1 MKKRIFLTLAALLTL
16 LTGASAQQYVV
27 YGVSGKVEVTT
38 AHGKHMVKLRENLYP
53 ETTVNMPY
61 GATLELIDTE
71 SRKQYTLRTPGKAK
85 LESMLA
91 DRRNSVLKLTS
102 KYFDYVIA
110 QLKGSSQV
118 VSKRV
123 SDPATVTREIAFDS
137 MYVREIAAKDSLKT
151 KSAAAADSLSVT
163 NPNE

>member
-1 MKKRIFLTLAALLTL
+1 MKKKIFLTISALLML
-16 LTGASAQQYVV
+16 FLSASAQQYVV

-137 MYVREIAAKDSLKT
+137 MYVREQAAKDSVKA
-151 KSAAAADSLSVT
+151 KSVATDSLSVT
-163 NPNE
+163 NPKE

>member
-1 MKKRIFLTLAALLTL
+1 MKKKIFLTMIALFML
-16 LTGASAQQYVV
+16 LTGASAQQFVV
-27 YGVSGKVEVTT
+27 YGVTGKVEVTT

-71 SRKQYTLRTPGKAK
+71 SRKQYTLRQPGKAK
-85 LESMLA
+85 LESMIA

-123 SDPATVTREIAFDS
+123 SDPATVTREIAYDS
-137 MYVREIAAKDSLKT
+137 MYVREHPVEAKP
-151 KSAAAADSLSVT
+151 AQPVAADSLSVT

>member
-1 MKKRIFLTLAALLTL
+1 MKKRIFLIIGALLML

-38 AHGKHMVKLRENLYP
+38 AHGKHMVKLRETLYP

-61 GATLELIDTE
+61 GATLELIDTD
-71 SRKQYTLRTPGKAK
+71 SRKQYTLRQPG
-85 LESMLA
+85 MLA

-123 SDPATVTREIAFDS
+123 SDPATVTREIAYDS
-137 MYVREIAAKDSLKT
+137 MYVRERPV
-151 KSAAAADSLSVT
+151 DSLSVKPTAADSVSVT
-163 NPNE
+163 NPKE

>member
-1 MKKRIFLTLAALLTL
+1 MKKRIFLTIAALLML
-16 LTGASAQQYVV
+16 LTGVSAQQYVV

-38 AHGKHMVKLRENLYP
+38 AHGKHMAKLRETLYP

-61 GATLELIDTE
+61 GATLELIDTD
-71 SRKQYTLRTPGKAK
+71 SRKQYTLRQPGKAK

-123 SDPATVTREIAFDS
+123 SDPATVTREIAYDS
-137 MYVREIAAKDSLKT
+137 MYVRERPV
-151 KSAAAADSLSVT
+151 DSLSVKPSAADSVSVT
-163 NPNE
+163 NPKE

>member
-1 MKKRIFLTLAALLTL
+1 MKKKIFLTMIALFMLLAR
-16 LTGASAQQYVV
+16 ASAQQFVV
-27 YGVSGKVEVTT
+27 YGVTGKVEVTT

-71 SRKQYTLRTPGKAK
+71 SRKQYTLRQPGKAK
-85 LESMLA
+85 LESMIA

-123 SDPATVTREIAFDS
+123 SDPATVTREIAYDS
-137 MYVREIAAKDSLKT
+137 MYVREHPVEAKP
-151 KSAAAADSLSVT
+151 AQPVAADSLSVT

>member
-1 MKKRIFLTLAALLTL
+1 
-16 LTGASAQQYVV
+16 
-27 YGVSGKVEVTT
+27 
-38 AHGKHMVKLRENLYP
+38 MVKLRENLYP

-137 MYVREIAAKDSLKT
+137 MYVREQAAKDSVKA
-151 KSAAAADSLSVT
+151 KSVATDSLSVT
-163 NPNE
+163 NPKE

>member
-1 MKKRIFLTLAALLTL
+1 MIALFMLLAR
-16 LTGASAQQYVV
+16 ASAQQFVV
-27 YGVSGKVEVTT
+27 YGVTGKVEVTT

-71 SRKQYTLRTPGKAK
+71 SRKQYTLRQPGKAK
-85 LESMLA
+85 LESMIA

-123 SDPATVTREIAFDS
+123 SDPATVTREIAYDS
-137 MYVREIAAKDSLKT
+137 MYVREHPVEAKP
-151 KSAAAADSLSVT
+151 AQPVAADSLSVT